1 MDGSDKTG
9 PSPSDVGRYFLL
21 TYYKKWS
28 ENPGSVFSF
37 YGTESFFQHDE
48 VEAVGQAEIQK
59 AIEKMNYE
67 NCKTR
72 IHNVVGCYGINESLV
87 LVVGGE
93 LSQGNSAPRRF
104 VQNIVLNKQASKK
117 YWVQTDIFQWVDK
130 MFFAVNTP
138 ASTPVSAPAQAPVE
152 ESENSEVEAK
162 AELPPSQPLQTDNN
176 GVAPPQRGPRSGNWH
191 GNGPPRSY
199 YGRGAKQFHN
209 QGQSGG
215 RGYSHHYNNNR
226 GGGYGG
232 GGYNRNHTN
241 SNNKDR
247 D

>member
-1 MDGSDKTG
+1 MDGGDKTV
-9 PSPSDVGRYFLL
+9 PSPSDVGRLFLL
-21 TYYKKWS
+21 AYYKKWS
-28 ENPGSVFSF
+28 ESPGGVFTF

-48 VEAVGQAEIQK
+48 IEAVGQTEIQK
-59 AIEKMNYE
+59 AIEKMKHE

-93 LSQGNSAPRRF
+93 LSHGNSAPRRF
-104 VQNIVLNKQASKK
+104 VQNFVLNKQASKK

-130 MFFAVNTP
+130 MFFAGNTP
-138 ASTPVSAPAQAPVE
+138 ASTPSAVSAPAQAPVE
-152 ESENSEVEAK
+152 ENENSEVEAK
-162 AELPPSQPLQTDNN
+162 AELQSQPPQVDNN

-199 YGRGAKQFHN
+199 YNRGAKFH
-209 QGQSGG
+209 GQGG
-215 RGYSHHYNNNR
+215 RGYSHNYNNR
-226 GGGYGG
+226 GGYGG
-232 GGYNRNHTN
+232 GGGSYNRNH
-241 SNNKDR
+241 NKDR